1 MEFHNRQFSNVF
13 MIFVRLYALLEIEL
27 FVSQTPQR
35 QQEISD
41 HLQKLLMEVTLLL
54 RIFLIEIKIML
65 TEKGIPHSSYK
76 LLLTTCYLLQIAM
89 WDGQDVP
96 TMRGFLKT
104 LIYMRSW
111 KMEF

>member
-1 MEFHNRQFSNVF
+1 
-13 MIFVRLYALLEIEL
+13 MILVRLYALLEIEL

-65 TEKGIPHSSYK
+65 TENTDSYVGWPGCTHDARVFKNSNIYEELENGILNPNFHSPVHTS
-76 LLLTTCYLLQIAM
+76 
-89 WDGQDVP
+89 
-96 TMRGFLKT
+96 
-104 LIYMRSW
+104 
-111 KMEF
+111 